1 MSLQLDFDKPIDIP
15 IPISNIS
22 SEELIVGDFNGDGFE
37 DLIASFSSDISLFL
51 GNGTGNLSL
60 SNSFAVPTYPTDLGV
75 ADLNGDGFD
84 DLVVVSND
92 YLINNTSNVSILL
105 GDGTGSFSISNNLT
119 IGERATDLVIA
130 DFNGDG
136 FEDLAAIAHTYY
148 DGDKDVSV
156 LLGDGNGDFS
166 TPTNFNSAGDE
177 PGDINVGD
185 FNGDGFQDLVTY
197 EYSGIVSV
205 FLGDGT
211 GNFGVATP
219 YSVSFFY
226 SYPSALAVADLNG
239 DGFDDI
245 VTANGDGGVSD
256 YYPGTVS
263 VLLADGAG
271 GFAPSERFRV
281 APYPKDVAIE
291 DFNADGN
298 LDIATA
304 NTAFLNGEVSILLG
318 DGAGNFDSAVNFLTE
333 DANSFSQINVGDFDG
348 DGLVDLVTSGGI
360 SISVWLNS
368 SKTIILGTD
377 KEDIL
382 VGSKE
387 EEALK
392 GLIGNDKLFGKGG
405 DDQLYGGD
413 NNDTL
418 SGGNGNDLLDDG
430 PGNDELNGNAGDDTL
445 NGGDGN
451 DILSGGSGNDIL
463 SELSGNNTVY
473 GGCGDDILNGG
484 DGDDIISGGS
494 GNDFIYDLDNFAGSG
509 NSFFGG
515 SGDDTIYG
523 NSRDDIISGGSG
535 NDVLSDYAGNNTLS
549 GGVGDDTIEGGTS
562 DDILSGGSGN
572 DVLSDSAGSNT
583 LSGGCGD
590 DTLIGSYGDNR
601 MNGGSGADLFEFGYG
616 SDTIVDFEDGTDK
629 LQLSFGISFNDVFI
643 EQNGSSTIVFDENQI
658 LATLVGV
665 NATNVTIA
673 DFVV

>member
-1 MSLQLDFDKPIDIP
+1 M
-15 IPISNIS
+15 
-22 SEELIVGDFNGDGFE
+22 
-37 DLIASFSSDISLFL
+37 
-51 GNGTGNLSL
+51 
-60 SNSFAVPTYPTDLGV
+60 
-75 ADLNGDGFD
+75 
-84 DLVVVSND
+84 
-92 YLINNTSNVSILL
+92 
-105 GDGTGSFSISNNLT
+105 
-119 IGERATDLVIA
+119 
-130 DFNGDG
+130 
-136 FEDLAAIAHTYY
+136 
-148 DGDKDVSV
+148 
-156 LLGDGNGDFS
+156 
-166 TPTNFNSAGDE
+166 
-177 PGDINVGD
+177 
-185 FNGDGFQDLVTY
+185 
-197 EYSGIVSV
+197 

-348 DGLVDLVTSGGI
+348 DGLVDLVTSG
-360 SISVWLNS
+360 
-368 SKTIILGTD
+368 
-377 KEDIL
+377 
-382 VGSKE
+382 
-387 EEALK
+387 
-392 GLIGNDKLFGKGG
+392 
-405 DDQLYGGD
+405 
-413 NNDTL
+413 
-418 SGGNGNDLLDDG
+418 
-430 PGNDELNGNAGDDTL
+430 
-445 NGGDGN
+445 
-451 DILSGGSGNDIL
+451 
-463 SELSGNNTVY
+463 
-473 GGCGDDILNGG
+473 
-484 DGDDIISGGS
+484 
-494 GNDFIYDLDNFAGSG
+494 
-509 NSFFGG
+509 
-515 SGDDTIYG
+515 
-523 NSRDDIISGGSG
+523 
-535 NDVLSDYAGNNTLS
+535 
-549 GGVGDDTIEGGTS
+549 
-562 DDILSGGSGN
+562 SGN